1 MTDLEIA
8 SLAKSLNIG
17 DIFKKISDSSYDL
30 IPYGDNKAKL
40 RLNYGSKHGKLILVT
55 AINPT
60 PYGEGKTTVSI
71 GLDDALCRL
80 GKNSIAVLRQPSM
93 GPVFGMKGGATGGG
107 YSQIIPMDE
116 VNLHFTGDFHAISS
130 ANNLLSAA
138 IDNHIYQ
145 GNELDIRRVVFN
157 RCLDV
162 NDRALRN
169 IRLADREEKFNITAA
184 SEIMALFCLANSLS
198 DLKRR
203 LGNIVIGYNSKNEEV
218 YARDLKIE
226 GALTVI
232 LKDAFLPNL
241 VQTLENN
248 PVIVHGGP
256 FANIAHGCNS
266 LVATKLGLSLADYVV
281 TEAGFGADLGAE
293 KFFDIKCR
301 NGNLSPD
308 VVVLVATIKA
318 LKYNAFVSKDDILKE
333 NVEAVKIGLSNLEA
347 HVNNLKKFGV
357 NIVVCLNKYN
367 TDTSSEIDVVSKY
380 CSNNNIEFAVSSAYV
395 DGGKGA
401 LSLAEKV
408 IDACN
413 LENNFNYLYDSE
425 LPIKEKIEILC
436 REIYHAKDISYSDTA
451 MNKINSLENDAHSHL
466 PICVSKTQY
475 SLSDDAKKL
484 GNPGDYTIFVRDIEL
499 YNGAEFI
506 TVILG
511 SILRMPGLPKNPNYE
526 KIDLDDKEQVVG
538 LF

>member
-30 IPYGDNKAKL
+30 IPYGGNKAKL

-451 MNKINSLENDAHSHL
+451 MNKINSLENGAHSHL